1 MYFVSRRIPWLL
13 CFTST
18 KNTQHGTQIGFGASS
33 INVEDI
39 VGDVDD
45 QSLREELESCKHFLT
60 DTEME
65 NGKHRVFKF
74 AMSSFDI
81 SLLNDKLDYVFRE
94 LKCASKFNVA
104 FGFVLKNI
112 EDGMCRYFYAN
123 ENNTIMEKSK
133 NVCTSDDIVNLKE
146 KLQKMDNIDLCTR
159 DKANTKWKFYKLTNV
174 TVFAAL
180 FKDIPMSCKDT
191 VLPEPLLRNGNV
203 NCLTFERNT
212 SQPYND
218 NLCLF
223 RGLAL
228 HLHGHEKLEEET
240 SKIFNLFLN
249 NSEEGDVSK
258 FQGVHMTDIPKVE
271 DLLQLN
277 IFFYDIDFADG
288 ELISELCRRST
299 QKYEKSVKLLRY
311 NNHICYVN
319 NLNALFKAFRCTT
332 CDTFFAKTGNLE
344 RHLVTC
350 KARVKHIYPKNVYE
364 LRETLFEKLDAFK
377 IPYKNE
383 QKLFKNLAIFDFE
396 SICVKED
403 SYKQTET
410 TTWIGKHVPISVS
423 ISSNLIPEPI
433 FLCNANP
440 HHLIL
445 SFITALEGLAT
456 QSKAQMKLNFI
467 EVEAAVKTKL
477 CAVLEQLN
485 QRRNRVSD
493 FVDDCIV
500 EEEEKDLSTQFLQM
514 QKNHL
519 SDLQEHFQRY
529 CNVLP
534 VFGFNSAKYDIN
546 LIKSYLLPNLV
557 NERDIEPTVIKKAN
571 QFVSFKFGDIQLLD
585 IMNFL
590 GGATSL
596 ASFLKAYKTKET
608 KGFFPY
614 EWFDCPEK
622 MNNKE
627 LPPYDSFFSI
637 LCNSNPLEKDYNDF
651 QNLVNGGLSTE
662 QAVAKLR
669 MDRIPPTGAE
679 NYSYLQSVWENNNMQ
694 YFSDFLKWYNNK
706 DVVPTLEAMQKMIE
720 FYHNKGT
727 DMLKLGG
734 TLPNLANICLHKS
747 TDSKFYPFTESDK
760 NLLEK
765 IREDMVGGP
774 SIVFTRK
781 AVVDETFIRKSSN
794 LCKSIV
800 GIDDSQLY
808 PYSMCQ
814 PMPTGLY
821 TRWEYDSDTKRFT
834 ARQNK
839 SRSIEN
845 MVMSYFQQ
853 SRPECKFESNATT
866 GRQKKIDCFSVDGI
880 CYHCNTVFEAMGCY
894 YHYCPCQEARP
905 SLTATNIEREIKK
918 RQQNEM
924 RRDYIQQKCYEIVE
938 MWECEWWR
946 LYKTEY
952 TSQKLSSSKFPL

>member
-1 MYFVSRRIPWLL
+1 M
-13 CFTST
+13 
-18 KNTQHGTQIGFGASS
+18 
-33 INVEDI
+33 EDI

-65 NGKHRVFKF
+65 NGRHRVFNF
-74 AMSSFDI
+74 VMSSFDI
-81 SLLNDKLDYVFRE
+81 SLLNDKLDYVFKE
-94 LKCASKFNVA
+94 LKCAATINVA
-104 FGFVLKNI
+104 FGFVLKKI
-112 EDGMCRYFYAN
+112 EYGMCRYFYAH

-133 NVCTSDDIVNLKE
+133 LVCTPDDIVSLKE
-146 KLQKMDNIDLCTR
+146 KIQKMDIIDLCTR
-159 DKANTKWKFYKLTNV
+159 ERANTKWKFYKLTNV

-180 FKDIPMSCKDT
+180 LKDIPMGCKDT

-203 NCLTFERNT
+203 NCLTFERNS

-223 RGLAL
+223 RAVAL
-228 HLHGHEKLEEET
+228 HLFGNERLEGLEEET
-240 SKIFNLFLN
+240 FKIFNLSLN
-249 NSEEGDVSK
+249 NCGEGVPSK

-271 DLLQLN
+271 DLMKLN
-277 IFFYDIDFADG
+277 IFLYDIDFVDG
-288 ELISELCRRST
+288 ELIGELCRRSI
-299 QKYEKSVKLLRY
+299 QKNEKSVKLLRY
-311 NNHICYVN
+311 NNHICYAN
-319 NLNALFKAFRCTT
+319 NINALFKAFRCTT
-332 CDTFFAKTGNLE
+332 CETFCSKTGNLE

-350 KARVKHIYPKNVYE
+350 SDRVKHIYPKNVYE
-364 LRETLFEKLDAFK
+364 LRETLFENLDAFN

-383 QKLFKNLAIFDFE
+383 QKLFKNLAVFDFE
-396 SICVKED
+396 SICVKEE

-410 TTWIGKHVPISVS
+410 TTWIGKHAPILVS

-440 HHLIL
+440 HHLIS

-456 QSKAQMKLNFI
+456 QSKTQMKLTFI
-467 EVEAAVKTKL
+467 EVEIAIKTKL

-485 QRRNRVSD
+485 QRRNRVSN

-514 QKNHL
+514 QKNQL
-519 SDLQEHFQRY
+519 IDLQEHFERY

-546 LIKSYLLPNLV
+546 LIKSCLLPILV

-596 ASFLKAYKTKET
+596 DSFLKAYETKVT

-627 LPPYDSFFSI
+627 LPPFDSFFSI
-637 LCNSNPLEKDYNDF
+637 LRNSNPLEKDYNDF
-651 QNLVNGGLSTE
+651 QNLVNSGLTTE
-662 QAVAKLR
+662 QAVVKLR
-669 MDRIPPTGAE
+669 MDGIPPTGAE
-679 NYSYLQSVWENNNMQ
+679 NYSYLQSVWENNNMEK
-694 YFSDFLKWYNNK
+694 FSDFLKWYNNK

-720 FYHNKGT
+720 FYHNKGI
-727 DMLKLGG
+727 DMLKLGC

-760 NLLEK
+760 DLLEK
-765 IREDMVGGP
+765 IREDMVGGW
-774 SIVFTRK
+774 K
-781 AVVDETFIRKSSN
+781 
-794 LCKSIV
+794 
-800 GIDDSQLY
+800 
-808 PYSMCQ
+808 M
-814 PMPTGLY
+814 
-821 TRWEYDSDTKRFT
+821 
-834 ARQNK
+834 
-839 SRSIEN
+839 
-845 MVMSYFQQ
+845 
-853 SRPECKFESNATT
+853 
-866 GRQKKIDCFSVDGI
+866 
-880 CYHCNTVFEAMGCY
+880 
-894 YHYCPCQEARP
+894 
-905 SLTATNIEREIKK
+905 
-918 RQQNEM
+918 
-924 RRDYIQQKCYEIVE
+924 
-938 MWECEWWR
+938 
-946 LYKTEY
+946 EY
-952 TSQKLSSSKFPL
+952 TQNP